1 MIVGE
6 QMPQISVTIS
16 DDLHRLLQEL
26 AEETGQSVSGLVA
39 DFIKQGAYTEAQLR
53 CKIAEF
59 RNMRGSK
66 QSNVKGDRNF

>member
-1 MIVGE
+1 
-6 QMPQISVTIS
+6 MPQINVTIS

-39 DFIKQGAYTEAQLR
+39 DIKQGAYTEAQLR

-59 RNMRGSK
+59 RNMRSSK
-66 QSNVKGDRNF
+66 QSSLKGDRNF